1 MISSFNTFGGDP
13 GTGLQG
19 REQNLGEQQQQQQQH
34 NGTTSSSPSVF
45 ARKPQTV
52 ISTSSLE
59 TTGYDSVDYGQGLG
73 FDSSSTSTA
82 LNHPSTNA
90 VIPSSTEA
98 GESSVNRSNSQ
109 ISAAAS
115 ARTIVGTPD
124 QCSTSSNSNI
134 QFGDT
139 SNCILEQ
146 QTQIQ
151 PSSIPLAA
159 QSPPRTGSMQI
170 SPSTG
175 VVVAS
180 STNTAN
186 ANTVP
191 EFLYQLTKMLTDNN
205 RDIIEWSNGK
215 FHTIVECSIFILF
228 VRSSNQ
234 IWSVARN
241 LDLFSFEKK
250 NVWSVTNNTKPSS
263 LWTIFHSIF
272 LAKIEVHSPHK
283 LETHVLN
290 RYFRHSKFASFQRQL
305 NYFGFRKLAG
315 KGKMA
320 PCSYVNDATTDEL
333 GSLLLIKVGNPVIRN
348 IPSTT
353 MYLRKV
359 SCALF
364 VNICIKLTN

>member
-19 REQNLGEQQQQQQQH
+19 REKNLGEQQQQQQQQQQH
-34 NGTTSSSPSVF
+34 NDTTSSSPSVF

-59 TTGYDSVDYGQGLG
+59 TTGYDSVDYGQGFG
-73 FDSSSTSTA
+73 FDSNSTSTA

-98 GESSVNRSNSQ
+98 DESSVNRSNSQ

-115 ARTIVGTPD
+115 GRIMVGTPD

-134 QFGDT
+134 HFGDT

-186 ANTVP
+186 TNTVP

-228 VRSSNQ
+228 ERSSNQ
-234 IWSVARN
+234 I
-241 LDLFSFEKK
+241 
-250 NVWSVTNNTKPSS
+250 
-263 LWTIFHSIF
+263 
-272 LAKIEVHSPHK
+272 
-283 LETHVLN
+283 
-290 RYFRHSKFASFQRQL
+290 
-305 NYFGFRKLAG
+305 
-315 KGKMA
+315 
-320 PCSYVNDATTDEL
+320 
-333 GSLLLIKVGNPVIRN
+333 
-348 IPSTT
+348 
-353 MYLRKV
+353 
-359 SCALF
+359 
-364 VNICIKLTN
+364 

>member
-1 MISSFNTFGGDP
+1 MISSSNTFGRDP

-19 REQNLGEQQQQQQQH
+19 REQNLGEQQQQQQH

-59 TTGYDSVDYGQGLG
+59 TTGYDSVDYGQGFG

-115 ARTIVGTPD
+115 ARTIVGTP
-124 QCSTSSNSNI
+124 NI

-234 IWSVARN
+234 I
-241 LDLFSFEKK
+241 
-250 NVWSVTNNTKPSS
+250 
-263 LWTIFHSIF
+263 
-272 LAKIEVHSPHK
+272 
-283 LETHVLN
+283 
-290 RYFRHSKFASFQRQL
+290 
-305 NYFGFRKLAG
+305 
-315 KGKMA
+315 
-320 PCSYVNDATTDEL
+320 
-333 GSLLLIKVGNPVIRN
+333 
-348 IPSTT
+348 
-353 MYLRKV
+353 
-359 SCALF
+359 
-364 VNICIKLTN
+364 